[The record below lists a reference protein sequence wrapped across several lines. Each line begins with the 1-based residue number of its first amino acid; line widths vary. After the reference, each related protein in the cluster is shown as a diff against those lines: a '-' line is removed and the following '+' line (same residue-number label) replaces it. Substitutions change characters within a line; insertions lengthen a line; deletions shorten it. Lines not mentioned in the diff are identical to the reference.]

1 MKKLNFKL
9 VLTAA
14 VAAALV
20 AGCGGGGS
28 SGEPAPD
35 IAQSVAAALDFIKN
49 VIAGTSDDTEPVS
62 LTGIVL
68 ATDDAAE
75 PVALAP

>member
-1 MKKLNFKL
+1 MNKLNLKL

-20 AGCGGGGS
+20 TGCGGGGGS
-28 SGEPAPD
+28 SEPAPD
-35 IAQSVAAALDFIKN
+35 IGQSVAAALDFVKN
-49 VIAGTSDDTEPVS
+49 VIAGTSDDTEPVA

-68 ATDDAAE
+68 ATDDVAE